1 MSAPARPPAWSRILR
16 LHARIDDL
24 TADAVGYLTAFEAA
38 EQPERAAAIAR
49 ELRNGAAAVRAGA
62 RAVARGELP

>member
-38 EQPERAAAIAR
+38 GQPERAAAIAR
-49 ELRNGAAAVRAGA
+49 QLETALQTCVQDIERLLRDV
-62 RAVARGELP
+62 